1 MPLYE
6 YLCEACHHVFSK
18 VLTLNEHEHQKITCP
33 KCGSKK
39 VVQEASAF
47 FAVTG
52 RKS

>member
-6 YLCEACHHVFSK
+6 YLCEDCHKTFSK
-18 VLTLNEHEHQKITCP
+18 VLTLNEHDKENIKCP
-33 KCGSKK
+33 FCGSKK

-52 RKS
+52 KKS

>member
-6 YLCEACHHVFSK
+6 FLCEDCHKTFSR
-18 VLTLNEHEHQKITCP
+18 VLTLAEHEKDQIVCP
-33 KCGSKK
+33 YCSSKK

-52 RKS
+52 KKS

>member
-6 YLCEACHHVFSK
+6 YLCEACHKTFTK
-18 VLTLNEHEHQKITCP
+18 VLTLKEHEEQKLTCP

-52 RKS
+52 KKS